1 MWLVY
6 VDHISYYLR
15 LIGACIFSVQVKYVD
30 NTNKISANVGSKI
43 MHSLHWTK
51 KKSPCILYFCFVQP
65 LSHSVHWMDLM
76 DSPLLNNLDKLLL
89 PCRSMCKLYLTFC
102 TLFKFF
108 LELELFT
115 FS

>member
-51 KKSPCILYFCFVQP
+51 KKKISLYSIFLLCTTSVS
-65 LSHSVHWMDLM
+65 LSALDG
-76 DSPLLNNLDKLLL
+76 LNG
-89 PCRSMCKLYLTFC
+89 
-102 TLFKFF
+102 
-108 LELELFT
+108 
-115 FS
+115 FSLAEQS